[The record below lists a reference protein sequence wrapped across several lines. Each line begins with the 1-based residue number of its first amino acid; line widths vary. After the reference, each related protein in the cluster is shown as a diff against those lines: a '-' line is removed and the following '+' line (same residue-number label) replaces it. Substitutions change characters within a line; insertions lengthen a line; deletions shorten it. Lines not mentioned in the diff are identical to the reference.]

1 MLMIRSN
8 NGMHQQSLTSWML
21 RWVDESLRTTTL
33 DSESTLN
40 LEAKQTWKETNLKV
54 GALNSMNGYPSILQR
69 FANYILI
76 RNHWQ
81 EVARKLLNHMKS
93 NWSMIPKIPELK
105 KAKSPYLQWYD
116 QRKIDQLFSFICLTF
131 LEDMEVMMKS
141 SQRYS
146 IKIRSSHLNYFIIML
161 T

>member
-54 GALNSMNGYPSILQR
+54 GALNSMNGYHSILQR
-69 FANYILI
+69 FANFILI
-76 RNHWQ
+76 QNRWL
-81 EVARKLLNHMKS
+81 EEARKLLNHMKS

-105 KAKSPYLQWYD
+105 KAKSHYLQWYD
-116 QRKIDQLFSFICLTF
+116 QRKIDQLFSYICLTS
-131 LEDMEVMMKS
+131 LEDMEDMMK
-141 SQRYS
+141 
-146 IKIRSSHLNYFIIML
+146 
-161 T
+161 